1 MRYVRVCRGRV
12 EEGLVGFTASYG
24 SDHGI
29 VDLEDGVFGAV
40 VAVGF
45 FVFAFDD
52 GEGIHDVVN
61 VVALDAVEVEV
72 GGVEF
77 AAEQEAAVFVPAEGS
92 WEWGVGSRWR
102 GIS

>member
-1 MRYVRVCRGRV
+1 MRYARVGGGWV
-12 EEGLVGFTASYG
+12 EEGLVGLAAGYG
-24 SDHGI
+24 CSHSV

-45 FVFAFDD
+45 FVFAFDG
-52 GEGIHDVVN
+52 GESIHDVVN

-77 AAEQEAAVFVPAEGS
+77 TAEQESAIFVPFEGWAFVAAVLGK
-92 WEWGVGSRWR
+92 RL
-102 GIS
+102 